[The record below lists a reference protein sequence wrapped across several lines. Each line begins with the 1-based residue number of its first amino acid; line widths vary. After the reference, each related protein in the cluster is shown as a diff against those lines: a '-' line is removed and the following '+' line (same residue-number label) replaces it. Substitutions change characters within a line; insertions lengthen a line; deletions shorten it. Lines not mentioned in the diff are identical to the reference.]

1 MSTFYKIIFKYAS
14 LYALSL
20 LIFDVVVL
28 FLNPGQDYFQ
38 TANKWGMFEHLL
50 IGSITIVLTMNELT
64 KLRESS
70 YGLTIK
76 TGTLIGIFG
85 GFLFGIYATIKRI
98 YFVEIDFE
106 TYDDNIRQI
115 VEDMRGD
122 LDLEE
127 EEFINLKQ
135 MSIYLGRLFIT
146 PAMIFV
152 INILNNTIG
161 CFFLSLFAGIFYIKK
176 NNP

>member
-1 MSTFYKIIFKYAS
+1 M
-14 LYALSL
+14 
-20 LIFDVVVL
+20 IFDVVV
-28 FLNPGQDYFQ
+28 FITNPGQDYLQ

-50 IGSITIVLTMNELT
+50 IGSITIVLTMKELT

-85 GFLFGIYATIKRI
+85 GFLFGIYAVFKRI
-98 YFVEIDFE
+98 YLIEFDYED
-106 TYDDNIRQI
+106 YDDYIRQI
-115 VEDMRGD
+115 IDDMRGDLD

-135 MSIYLGRLFIT
+135 MAIYLGRLFIT

-161 CFFLSLFAGIFYIKK
+161 CFFLSLFAGIFYVKK